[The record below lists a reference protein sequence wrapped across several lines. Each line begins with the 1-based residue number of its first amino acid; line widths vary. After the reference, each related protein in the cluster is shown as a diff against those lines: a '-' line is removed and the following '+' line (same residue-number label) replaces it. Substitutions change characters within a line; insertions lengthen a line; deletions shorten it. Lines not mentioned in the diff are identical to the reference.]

1 MTSVKL
7 KIDEQAAEWYK
18 NELQEVNINYVRFFP
33 RYGGVG
39 GLIPG
44 FSIGINFDE
53 PENILASYETKGIT
67 FFIEQSDAWYFEG
80 KNELTIGFDKK
91 MNEPKFHYS

>member
-7 KIDEQAAEWYK
+7 KINEQAALWYEE
-18 NELQEVNINYVRFFP
+18 ELKESKPKYVRLFP

-39 GLIPG
+39 GIVPG

-53 PENILASYETKGIT
+53 PENIMTSYEIKGMV

-80 KNELTIGFDKK
+80 KKQLFIEWDEEK
-91 MNEPKFHYS
+91 NEPKFNYS

>member
-1 MTSVKL
+1 MKL
-7 KIDEQAAEWYK
+7 NISEQAANWYK
-18 NELQEVNINYVRFFP
+18 NEFRDTKTTYVRFFP

-53 PENILASYETKGIT
+53 PENMLVSFKANGIV

-80 KNELTIGFDKK
+80 KDELTISFDETI
-91 MNEPKFHYS
+91 NEPKFNYS

>member
-1 MTSVKL
+1 MKL
-7 KIDEQAAEWYK
+7 KINDRAADWYK
-18 NELQEVNINYVRFFP
+18 SELKEVKTNYVRFFP

-53 PENILASYETKGIT
+53 PENILASFETNGIT

-80 KNELTIGFDKK
+80 KTELTVEFDEK
-91 MNEPKFHYS
+91 MNEPQFNYS

>member
-7 KIDEQAAEWYK
+7 KINNQAADWYK
-18 NELQEVNINYVRFFP
+18 NELKEVKTNYVRFFP

-53 PENILASYETKGIT
+53 PENILASFEAKGIT
-67 FFIEQSDAWYFEG
+67 FYIEQSDAWYCDG
-80 KNELTIGFDKK
+80 KTELNIEFDEK
-91 MNEPKFHYS
+91 MKEPQFNYS

>member
-1 MTSVKL
+1 MRL
-7 KIDEQAAEWYK
+7 KIDEKAAEWYK
-18 NELQEVNINYVRFFP
+18 NELGEMNAKYVRFFP

-53 PENILASYETKGIT
+53 PEHIFASYETKGIT

-80 KNELTIGFDKK
+80 KNELTIGFDEEMK
-91 MNEPKFHYS
+91 EPKFDYS